1 MVTFRKPQK
10 TGGAAIKPIS
20 DSEKHHISPRNDAFH
35 TSIKPISEHEID
47 HFATP

>member
-20 DSEKHHISPRNDAFH
+20 DSEKHHISPRKAPYQPP
-35 TSIKPISEHEID
+35 K
-47 HFATP
+47 